1 MAKYQDVLKDKVV
14 VITGTTSGI
23 GRRMA
28 TLFAEQGAKVVGS
41 GRRENLG
48 QEMVE
53 EIKSA
58 GGEAI
63 FVKTDA
69 SDPEQVKNLID
80 KAVETYGRLDILVNN
95 CALEPQIMIKDLT
108 WEQFREVIDTNLGSY
123 TMATVNAL
131 RYMVPQQSGKILN
144 INSVTR
150 EQIVPG
156 VGVYSLAKAAI
167 HNLTKVVA
175 LEHARDGI
183 RCNEI
188 CPGLILSGAF
198 TDPAVREWAK
208 DSIENGTPVPRL
220 GTVDEIAYTALFML
234 SDELDFLND
243 GSLFVDGG
251 RHLI

>member
-23 GRRMA
+23 GKRMFE
-28 TLFAEQGAKVVGS
+28 LFAEQGAKVVGS
-41 GRRENLG
+41 GRREELG
-48 QEMVE
+48 QS
-53 EIKSA
+53 ISA
-58 GGEAI
+58 EVNAKGGDTI
-63 FVKTDA
+63 FVRTDA

-80 KAVETYGRLDILVNN
+80 KAVEHYGRLDILVNN
-95 CALEPQIMIKDLT
+95 CALEPTIMIKDLT
-108 WEQFREVIDTNLGSY
+108 WEQFQQVINTNLGSY
-123 TMATVNAL
+123 TMASVNAL
-131 RYMVPQQSGKILN
+131 RYMVPQKSGKILN

-167 HNLTKVVA
+167 RNLTKTIA

-188 CPGLILSGAF
+188 CPGLILAGAF
-198 TDPAVREWAK
+198 ENPEIREWAK
-208 DSIENGTPVPRL
+208 DSIENGTPIPRL

-234 SDELDFLND
+234 SDELDFLTD